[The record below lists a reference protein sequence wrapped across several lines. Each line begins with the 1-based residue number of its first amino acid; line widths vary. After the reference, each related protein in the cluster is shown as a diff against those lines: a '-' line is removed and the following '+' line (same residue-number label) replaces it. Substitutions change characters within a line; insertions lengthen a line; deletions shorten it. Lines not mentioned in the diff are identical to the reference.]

1 MFLDAATKSDLRR
14 AEPTLFYDG
23 MQVGSEPELPL
34 PSIGTGSLSIGD
46 YLFWLTTQQ
55 ADAKVRVEK
64 ALTPDPSPNA
74 WNILLDARRDLEE
87 STAASAASAFKL
99 TEPQPVDR
107 SDLSMHRRS
116 ELEETTFG
124 NFGSALEAQIHREMV
139 EHCAEIDAPK
149 VLTYWTRRTEMV
161 NASRKAKCAATL
173 VGETSQEAPRGNTS
187 RNTSKS
193 PTTSV
198 VSLPK
203 HRTNTTRRSRRARI
217 PSDQLTA
224 ECARA
229 VALNPKAVADI
240 TNSDAVPAASQVNEE
255 ILPKHRINTTRWNRR
270 ANIPS
275 DQLISVREPLR

>member
-14 AEPTLFYDG
+14 GEPTLFYDG
-23 MQVGSEPELPL
+23 MRVGSEPESPL
-34 PSIGTGSLSIGD
+34 PSLGTGSLSIGD
-46 YLFWLTTQQ
+46 YLFWLNQQ
-55 ADAKVRVEK
+55 TDAKDRVEK
-64 ALTPDPSPNA
+64 ALTPDLSPNA
-74 WNILLDARRDLEE
+74 WNIQLDERRDLEE
-87 STAASAASAFKL
+87 STAAAAASAFKL

-116 ELEETTFG
+116 ELEETRGADIT
-124 NFGSALEAQIHREMV
+124 FGSALEAQIHREMV
-139 EHCAEIDAPK
+139 EYSAEIDAPK

-161 NASRKAKCAATL
+161 NAARKAKCAATL
-173 VGETSQEAPRGNTS
+173 VRETSQEVPRGNAS

-203 HRTNTTRRSRRARI
+203 RRTNTTRRSRRASI
-217 PSDQLTA
+217 PSVQLIA

-240 TNSDAVPAASQVNEE
+240 TNSDALPATSQ
-255 ILPKHRINTTRWNRR
+255 
-270 ANIPS
+270 A
-275 DQLISVREPLR
+275 